1 MTVKMFFRSLMH
13 IRNLGLLAVVL
24 ILYSFTGWMPLF
36 FVGFAVYFALVLQK
50 AYSPKFRQNFNRMQ
64 SIKKL
69 RRLNH
74 ACMNSLYSVK
84 RKVSKDFASRIIGKV
99 SSILGIASQVD
110 LEARVNKVAC
120 IKDEIFNAFFM
131 HERSNIKERIVFKAM
146 ELADIYFRLME
157 GYASRFS
164 DVSVSNLSN
173 LDMKIQNN
181 RRKLNM
187 SSNSHYA
194 DDLRQAI
201 ETDERLLQRLREE
214 RQDVE
219 KMGAKLNVIEST
231 MLLLKQQYFAETQSD
246 EVVEDIENTI
256 NEATAL
262 DNALY
267 EHKKNKRG
275 IQKGKK
281 L

>member
-1 MTVKMFFRSLMH
+1 MTVKMFLSSLMH
-13 IRNLGLLAVVL
+13 ISNLGLLAVVL

-50 AYSPKFRQNFNRMQ
+50 AYSAKFQQKFNRKQ
-64 SIKKL
+64 TIKKL
-69 RRLNH
+69 RRLNY

-110 LEARVNKVAC
+110 LEARVNKIAG
-120 IKDEIFNAFFM
+120 IKDEIYNTFLM
-131 HERSNIKERIVFKAM
+131 HEHSNIKEKIVFKALD
-146 ELADIYFRLME
+146 LADIYFRLME
-157 GYASRFS
+157 GYASRLS
-164 DVSVSNLSN
+164 DVSVSNLNN

-181 RRKLNM
+181 KRKLNM
-187 SSNSHYA
+187 SPNSHYA

-214 RQDVE
+214 RHVVE

-246 EVVEDIENTI
+246 KVVEDIENTI

-275 IQKGKK
+275 MQKGKNM
-281 L
+281 